1 MKTKAQLKELFLS
14 KGVNLSLFHYLEK
27 YGDQSRLE
35 EQVNQVLEGV
45 PVQYVV
51 GHVDFYHSNIEVN
64 PSVLIPRFET
74 EELCDR
80 VIQILKS
87 WGKNDFSIADIGTGS
102 GCIAITMKQMF
113 PKATVVG
120 VDISSEALKVAKKN
134 GVRNQV
140 QIDWKLGDLLQPL
153 EGKFDCVIS
162 NPPYIDR
169 NDSMVMD
176 IVNKYEPHLA
186 LFANDHGYECY
197 HKILENIKPYLN
209 EKYLLAFEIGYQQKE
224 HLLNYAATLF
234 PEACVTV
241 EKDMSGKDRFL
252 LILKK

>member
-1 MKTKAQLKELFLS
+1 M
-14 KGVNLSLFHYLEK
+14 
-27 YGDQSRLE
+27 
-35 EQVNQVLEGV
+35 
-45 PVQYVV
+45 
-51 GHVDFYHSNIEVN
+51 
-64 PSVLIPRFET
+64 
-74 EELCDR
+74 
-80 VIQILKS
+80 
-87 WGKNDFSIADIGTGS
+87 
-102 GCIAITMKQMF
+102 
-113 PKATVVG
+113 
-120 VDISSEALKVAKKN
+120 
-134 GVRNQV
+134 RNQV

-224 HLLNYAATLF
+224 HLLNYATTLF
-234 PEACVTV
+234 PEASVTV